1 MAIPLLLLIF
11 LYLLITQKQLR
22 LTIMAICIGIVLTIC
37 VTISI
42 FPSQTIDKFNAAVT
56 NATQFV
62 DNEDGNK
69 KQPSGTASER
79 FILWK
84 VAINTARK
92 HPFFGSGP
100 LGADR
105 TIQVSVSP
113 NTMLDKII
121 QMPTKPAHD
130 FSGLFFIVWKKNL
143 RGNKNTLTIKAK
155 NPMMPNNANHSK
167 NILCVLL

>member
-1 MAIPLLLLIF
+1 MFSSRINSNFPKNKSLTSGSRWLFFVAIFIVN
-11 LYLLITQKQLR
+11 ITQKQLR

-92 HPFFGSGP
+92 HPFFGSGSGDFRLELERFTAAYPRYNVIGDSYRNELP
-100 LGADR
+100 LL
-105 TIQVSVSP
+105 S
-113 NTMLDKII
+113 
-121 QMPTKPAHD
+121 
-130 FSGLFFIVWKKNL
+130 IV
-143 RGNKNTLTIKAK
+143 IVFA
-155 NPMMPNNANHSK
+155 
-167 NILCVLL
+167 

>member
-1 MAIPLLLLIF
+1 MVVFCCHLHC
-11 LYLLITQKQLR
+11 QQ
-22 LTIMAICIGIVLTIC
+22 CIGIVLTIC

-79 FILWK
+79 FIL
-84 VAINTARK
+84 
-92 HPFFGSGP
+92 
-100 LGADR
+100 
-105 TIQVSVSP
+105 
-113 NTMLDKII
+113 
-121 QMPTKPAHD
+121 
-130 FSGLFFIVWKKNL
+130 
-143 RGNKNTLTIKAK
+143 NTLTIKAK

-167 NILCVLL
+167 KILCALL